1 MRARHLWGLPPL
13 APDVLALRMDAELD
27 FASASALERDVSD
40 RLAVS
45 AQVRHVCLFAQSINR
60 IDVTGVETFARIE
73 ALVRFHGST
82 LHISGLKLP
91 VEQVL
96 LRAQVLRPDQPLKLY
111 RSDAAAIQALQSPSP
126 EKAGEMGAL
135 LQTQPPL

>member
-1 MRARHLWGLPPL
+1 MGLPPL

-60 IDVTGVETFARIE
+60 IDVTGIGNLFARIE

-82 LHISGLKLP
+82 LHTSGLKLP
-91 VEQVL
+91 SSKRL
-96 LRAQVLRPDQPLKLY
+96 LKALKFCGLT
-111 RSDAAAIQALQSPSP
+111 SLC
-126 EKAGEMGAL
+126 KL
-135 LQTQPPL
+135 